1 MSTPTLIYSDDD
13 FEREFAGMVA
23 DYDRDVL
30 PESDFDGH
38 RRPKLRGRSTEKLA
52 AIKRS
57 LRGEA

>member
-23 DYDRDVL
+23 DYDRTVL
-30 PESDFDGH
+30 PESGH
-38 RRPKLRGRSTEKLA
+38 RRPKLRGRGTERQA
-52 AIKRS
+52 AINKS